1 MYSEQLE
8 QRIKSVVADGVI
20 TEKERAVLHKR
31 AAAEGVDEDEIDV
44 YVDGLIAQ
52 NETVEAKP
60 NKQGYEIDETVVNKV
75 VSRHSIYY
83 CNKKPYEVMLPSKPH
98 DIVRIFMNFTFIEKA
113 DDERNEKLGITIV
126 AVSNRNT
133 GSSYYLNYAAIQ
145 MGANKVDLNDGY
157 SGLDLEPNVGY
168 EEKRKDYKVF
178 FIDEKTLR
186 TICDAST
193 IKITLSMK
201 EMKDYKDLTYFYI
214 KDINMSGVKSLARTF
229 YRAVVDHEAYADT
242 EVVSTETGKDF
253 ISKKLNQAVEYVKNS
268 GTTESLRK
276 EKERLETD
284 LPEVFGLF
292 DKIKGLFGK

>member
-8 QRIKSVVADGVI
+8 QLIKSVVADGVI

-75 VSRHSIYY
+75 VSRHYIYY
-83 CNKKPYEVMLPSKPH
+83 CNKKPYAVMLPSKPH

-113 DDERNEKLGITIV
+113 DDKKNEKLGINIV

-133 GSSYYLNYAAIQ
+133 GSSYDLNYAAIQ

-157 SGLDLEPNVGY
+157 WDWGLEPNVGY
-168 EEKRKDYKVF
+168 EEMNKKYKVF

-201 EMKDYKDLTYFYI
+201 DYKDHTDFYI

-276 EKERLETD
+276 EKERLETE

>member
-8 QRIKSVVADGVI
+8 QLIKSVVADGVI

-83 CNKKPYEVMLPSKPH
+83 CNKKPYAVMLPSKPH

-113 DDERNEKLGITIV
+113 DDKKDEKLGITIV

-133 GSSYYLNYAAIQ
+133 GSYYDLNYAAIQ
-145 MGANKVDLNDGY
+145 MGANKVDLYDGY
-157 SGLDLEPNVGY
+157 GYWDLKPNVGY
-168 EEKRKDYKVF
+168 EEMRKEYKVF

-201 EMKDYKDLTYFYI
+201 DYKEDTDFYI

-268 GTTESLRK
+268 GTAESLRK
-276 EKERLETD
+276 EKERLETE

>member
-8 QRIKSVVADGVI
+8 QLIKSVVADGVI

-75 VSRHSIYY
+75 VGRDLIYY

-113 DDERNEKLGITIV
+113 DDKKNEKLGITIV

-133 GSSYYLNYAAIQ
+133 GHFFYLNYAAIQ

-157 SGLDLEPNVGY
+157 SGLDLRPNVGY
-168 EEKRKDYKVF
+168 EEMIKDYKVF

-193 IKITLSMK
+193 IKITLSMQGY
-201 EMKDYKDLTYFYI
+201 EDHFYI

-229 YRAVVDHEAYADT
+229 YRAVVDHEAYADAG
-242 EVVSTETGKDF
+242 VVSTETGKDF

-268 GTTESLRK
+268 GTAESLRK
-276 EKERLETD
+276 EKERLETE